1 MTAPESAHA
10 SGGAAPAHVPVAPEH
25 GETAPIGGRL
35 VTRFTAVLALLVV
48 VLVAVLAVRFVRGIG
63 AVTNLSDGYPWGI
76 WIAYD
81 VVVGTALGAS
91 GFTVA
96 FVTYILHRGSYHPM
110 VRPAL
115 LTALFG
121 YLMAAASVV
130 FDIGRYWEAWHIFLP
145 GYVQFNSVL
154 AEVALCIMA
163 YTVVLFIEFLP
174 AVLERF
180 GLRQIRDRLDRVL
193 FVFIALGVLLPTMH
207 QSSLGSMLLVFGPQI
222 DPLYQTRWLPVLF
235 LTSTIGM
242 GLAAVVV
249 EGSVSALALRRP
261 LERGLLGQ
269 LMKVGTAMIAAF
281 LVVRFADLAHRGV
294 VPLLLQPTTVA
305 IMFWIETALF
315 TAPLVVMWGEAGTR
329 PGRFFVAAMA
339 LAIAGM
345 LYRIDAYLV
354 AYHTGA
360 GWHYFPSLGELA
372 VSIGLVAFEI
382 LAFILAIRLLPVLT
396 RPSPRPSPRAKE
408 RDHG

>member
-1 MTAPESAHA
+1 MTAPGLAH
-10 SGGAAPAHVPVAPEH
+10 APEH
-25 GETAPIGGRL
+25 RHVAAAPIGGRL
-35 VTRFTAVLALLVV
+35 VTRFVAALGVLVLVLA
-48 VLVAVLAVRFVRGIG
+48 AVLAVRFVRGIG
-63 AVTNLSDGYPWGI
+63 AVTNLNDGYPWGL

-96 FVTYILHRGSYHPM
+96 FITYILNRGSYHPM

-121 YLMAAASVV
+121 YLMAAASVF

-180 GLRQIRDRLDRVL
+180 GLRQIRKRLDRVL
-193 FVFIALGVLLPTMH
+193 FLFIALGVLLPTMH
-207 QSSLGSMLLVFGPQI
+207 QSSLGSMLIVFGPQI
-222 DPLYQTRWLPVLF
+222 DPLYLTRWLPVLF

-242 GLAAVVV
+242 GLAAVVI
-249 EGSVSALALRRP
+249 EGSVSSLALRRP
-261 LERGLLGQ
+261 LERALLAK
-269 LMKVGTAMIAAF
+269 LMKVGTVLTAAF
-281 LVVRFADLAHRGV
+281 LIVRFADLAARGV
-294 VPLLLQPTTVA
+294 LPQLLQPTTVA

-315 TAPLVVMWGEAGTR
+315 AVPVVAMWGAAGAR
-329 PGRFFVAAMA
+329 PRRFFVAAMA
-339 LAIAGM
+339 MALAGM
-345 LYRIDAYLV
+345 VYRIDAYLV

-372 VSIGLVAFEI
+372 ASIGLIAFEI
-382 LAFILAIRLLPVLT
+382 LAFIVAIRLLPVLPRAT
-396 RPSPRPSPRAKE
+396 RPPPAEE

>member
-1 MTAPESAHA
+1 MTAPELAHTP
-10 SGGAAPAHVPVAPEH
+10 GAPDPDHAEAA
-25 GETAPIGGRL
+25 APIGGRL
-35 VTRFTAVLALLVV
+35 VTRFTAVLGFLVA

-63 AVTNLSDGYPWGI
+63 AVTNLNDGYPWGI

-81 VVVGTALGAS
+81 VVIGTALGAS

-96 FVTYILHRGSYHPM
+96 FVTYIVNRGSYHPM

-163 YTVVLFIEFLP
+163 YTVVLFIEFVP
-174 AVLERF
+174 VVLERF
-180 GLRQIRDRLDRVL
+180 GLRRIRKRLDRVL
-193 FVFIALGVLLPTMH
+193 FLFIALGVLLPTMH

-249 EGSVSALALRRP
+249 EGSVSSLALRRP
-261 LERGLLGQ
+261 LERALLGK
-269 LMKVGTAMIAAF
+269 LMKVGMVVTTAF
-281 LVVRFADLAHRGV
+281 LIVRFADLAARGIL
-294 VPLLLQPTTVA
+294 PQLLEPTTVA
-305 IMFWIETALF
+305 IMLWIETALF
-315 TAPLVVMWGEAGTR
+315 VTAVVVMWGKAGTR
-329 PGRFFVAAMA
+329 PRRFFIAAMA
-339 LAIAGM
+339 MAFAGM

-382 LAFILAIRLLPVLT
+382 LAFILAIRLLPVLP
-396 RPSPRPSPRAKE
+396 RRSQEPSAKE
-408 RDHG
+408 PDHG

>member
-1 MTAPESAHA
+1 MTAPKLAPA
-10 SGGAAPAHVPVAPEH
+10 SGAPEPDH
-25 GETAPIGGRL
+25 TELAPVGGRL
-35 VTRFTAVLALLVV
+35 VTRFTAALGLLVV
-48 VLVAVLAVRFVRGIG
+48 VLAAVLAVRFVRGIG
-63 AVTNLSDGYPWGI
+63 AVTNLNDGYPWGI

-96 FVTYILHRGSYHPM
+96 FVTYILNRGSYHPM

-121 YLMAAASVV
+121 YLMAAASVF

-180 GLRQIRDRLDRVL
+180 GLRQIRKRLDRVL

-222 DPLYQTRWLPVLF
+222 DPLYQTRWLPALF

-242 GLAAVVV
+242 GLAAVVI
-249 EGSVSALALRRP
+249 EGSVSSLALRRP
-261 LERGLLGQ
+261 LERELLGK
-269 LMKVGTAMIAAF
+269 LMKVGRAVITAF
-281 LVVRFADLAHRGV
+281 LIIRFADLWHRGIL
-294 VPLLLQPTTVA
+294 PQLLEPTGVA

-315 TAPLVVMWGEAGTR
+315 ATPLVVMWGKAGAR
-329 PGRFFVAAMA
+329 PRRFFIAAMA
-339 LAIAGM
+339 MAFAGM

-382 LAFILAIRLLPVLT
+382 LAFILAIRLLPVL
-396 RPSPRPSPRAKE
+396 PRPSAKE

>member
-1 MTAPESAHA
+1 MSAPELTRGPGTAE
-10 SGGAAPAHVPVAPEH
+10 PEH
-25 GETAPIGGRL
+25 TDAAPIGGRL
-35 VTRFTAVLALLVV
+35 VTRFTVALGLLVV
-48 VLVAVLAVRFVRGIG
+48 ALAAVLAVRFVRGIG
-63 AVTNLSDGYPWGI
+63 AVTNLNDGYPWGI

-81 VVVGTALGAS
+81 VVIGTALGAS

-96 FVTYILHRGSYHPM
+96 FVTYILNRGSYHPM

-121 YLMAAASVV
+121 YLMAAASVF

-174 AVLERF
+174 VVLERF
-180 GLRQIRDRLDRVL
+180 GLRKVRKRLDGLL

-249 EGSVSALALRRP
+249 EGSVSSLALRRP
-261 LERGLLGQ
+261 LERELLGK
-269 LMKVGTAMIAAF
+269 LMKVGRALIAAF
-281 LVVRFADLAHRGV
+281 LIIRFADLAHRDV
-294 VPLLLQPTTVA
+294 LPRLLQPTAVA

-315 TAPLVVMWGEAGTR
+315 ATPVVMMWGKAGAR
-329 PGRFFVAAMA
+329 PRRFFVAAMA
-339 LAIAGM
+339 MAFAGM

-360 GWHYFPSLGELA
+360 GWHYFPSLGELV
-372 VSIGLVAFEI
+372 VSLGLVAFEI
-382 LAFILAIRLLPVLT
+382 LAFILAIRLLPIMP
-396 RPSPRPSPRAKE
+396 RRSEQPSAEE
-408 RDHG
+408 RRHG

>member
-1 MTAPESAHA
+1 MIAPELGQAPAPEADHVE
-10 SGGAAPAHVPVAPEH
+10 AAPV
-25 GETAPIGGRL
+25 GGPL
-35 VTRFTAVLALLVV
+35 VTRFTAVLGLLVV
-48 VLVAVLAVRFVRGIG
+48 VLVGVLGVRFFRGIG

-96 FVTYILHRGSYHPM
+96 FVTYILNRGSYHPM

-121 YLMAAASVV
+121 YLMAAASVF

-145 GYVQFNSVL
+145 CYAQFNSVL
-154 AEVALCIMA
+154 FEVALCIMA
-163 YTVVLFIEFLP
+163 YTVVLVIEFLP
-174 AVLERF
+174 VVLERF
-180 GLRQIRDRLDRVL
+180 GLRKVRRRLDRVL
-193 FVFIALGVLLPTMH
+193 FLFIALGVLLPTMH

-222 DPLYQTRWLPVLF
+222 DPLYLTRLLPVLF

-261 LERGLLGQ
+261 LERALLGK
-269 LMKVGTAMIAAF
+269 LMKVGTALTTAF
-281 LVVRFADLAHRGV
+281 LIVRFADLAARGV
-294 VPLLLQPTTVA
+294 LPRLLEPTTVA
-305 IMFWIETALF
+305 IMFWIETVLF
-315 TAPLVVMWGEAGTR
+315 ATPVVVMWGKAGAR
-329 PGRFFVAAMA
+329 PRRFFVAAMA
-339 LAIAGM
+339 MALAGM

-382 LAFILAIRLLPVLT
+382 LAFILVIRLLPVL
-396 RPSPRPSPRAKE
+396 PSSSAKE

>member
-1 MTAPESAHA
+1 MTPRELA
-10 SGGAAPAHVPVAPEH
+10 GAAGVHEPDHAEA
-25 GETAPIGGRL
+25 APIGGRL
-35 VTRFTAVLALLVV
+35 VTRFTAALGLLVV
-48 VLVAVLAVRFVRGIG
+48 VLAAVLAVRFVRGIG
-63 AVTNLSDGYPWGI
+63 AVTNLNDGYPWGL

-96 FVTYILHRGSYHPM
+96 FVTYILNRGSYHPM

-121 YLMAAASVV
+121 YLMAAASVF

-163 YTVVLFIEFLP
+163 YTVVLFIEFVP
-174 AVLERF
+174 VVLERF
-180 GLRQIRDRLDRVL
+180 GLRKLHRRLDRVL

-207 QSSLGSMLLVFGPQI
+207 QSSLGSMLIVFGPQI

-235 LTSTIGM
+235 LSSTIGM

-249 EGSVSALALRRP
+249 EGSVSSLALRRP
-261 LERGLLGQ
+261 LERALLGK
-269 LMKVGTAMIAAF
+269 LMKVAVAVTAGF
-281 LVVRFADLAHRGV
+281 LIVRFADLAARGALSR
-294 VPLLLQPTTVA
+294 LLEPTAVA
-305 IMFWIETALF
+305 VMVWIETALF
-315 TAPLVVMWGEAGTR
+315 AAPLAMMWGRGGAR
-329 PGRFFVAAMA
+329 PRRLFIAAMA
-339 LAIAGM
+339 LALAGM

-382 LAFILAIRLLPVLT
+382 LAFILAIRLLPVMP
-396 RPSPRPSPRAKE
+396 RRSADPSPEESQ
-408 RDHG
+408 HG